1 MPAKKKSA
9 YAPMNKA
16 VAALWLSLAVS
27 ACATPPARDAQAEVR
42 AFIDRFIRAVNEPN
56 VDDFVASF
64 AVDATAFFPSPEN
77 AARRVGREDI
87 RRAVAPTFMQG
98 PGRTIV
104 ARDLTISV
112 AGDTAYVSFDAGV
125 DRMHARRTLVLRRI
139 DGEWAVAHL
148 HASNV
153 SEK

>member
-1 MPAKKKSA
+1 MVAMKHPSLKPA
-9 YAPMNKA
+9 
-16 VAALWLSLAVS
+16 AAFLLSLALS
-27 ACATPPARDAQAEVR
+27 ACAAAPARDSEAEVR
-42 AFIDRFIRAVNEPN
+42 AFIDRFIGAVNAPN

-98 PGRTIV
+98 PGRTVV
-104 ARDLTISV
+104 ARDLSIDI

-148 HASNV
+148 HASNL